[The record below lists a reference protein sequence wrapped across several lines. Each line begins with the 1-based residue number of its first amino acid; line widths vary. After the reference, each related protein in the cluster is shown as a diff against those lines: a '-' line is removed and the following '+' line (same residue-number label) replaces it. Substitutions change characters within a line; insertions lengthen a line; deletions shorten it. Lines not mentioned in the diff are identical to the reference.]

1 MKMKVSK
8 LRANPFRKISKYPID
23 REKIKQL
30 KASINETSFWDN
42 VLVRPHPTEKGVY
55 QISYGHHRHIAL
67 KELGIEEVDLPVRD
81 LDDATMLRIM
91 ANENLDSWKTT
102 TAVINET
109 VLATKEFLQNEFRKY
124 KTPKE
129 LPLPLSN
136 ITVVENG
143 RVLGVI
149 GDMPNNKYAEM
160 RKKGVGQFVIEGFL
174 GKNWKTWVIKS
185 ALATLK
191 SEETVDREAVEEFEH
206 LETASNFRK
215 AVETYHVPKK
225 KQKALAKELVKKD
238 VKKRDVAR
246 EVRLAKS
253 EMVKEKKGARED
265 KEVAIVVE
273 KLTKIDDKARALTSA
288 INGFII
294 DLNKFNVTQL
304 KGVKSALAAYSL
316 QQVVNAINKLYE
328 VCSPGDSV
336 DNSRKQIKGV

>member
-42 VLVRPHPTEKGVY
+42 VLVRPHPTENGVY
-55 QISYGHHRHIAL
+55 QISYGHHRHVAL

-81 LDDATMLRIM
+81 LDDAIMLRIM

-109 VLATKEFLQNEFRKY
+109 VLATKDFLQNEFDKY
-124 KTPKE
+124 STIKDIPPVLINLLEQKTEK
-129 LPLPLSN
+129 SFN
-136 ITVVENG
+136 KTKAG
-143 RVLGVI
+143 I
-149 GDMPNNKYAEM
+149 GQTTILK
-160 RKKGVGQFVIEGFL
+160 FL
-174 GKNWKTWVIKS
+174 GANWKQWMIQS
-185 ALATLK
+185 ALQTLK
-191 SEETVDREAVEEFEH
+191 SEAEETVDREAVEEFEH

-225 KQKALAKELVKKD
+225 KQKALAKKLVKKD

-253 EMVKEKKGARED
+253 EMVREKKGARED

-316 QQVVNAINKLYE
+316 QQVVKAINKLYE
-328 VCSPGDSV
+328 VCSPDDSI
-336 DNSRKQIKGV
+336 NKNKKQIKGV

>member
-109 VLATKEFLQNEFRKY
+109 VLATKEFLQSEFDKCSTI
-124 KTPKE
+124 K
-129 LPLPLSN
+129 
-136 ITVVENG
+136 
-143 RVLGVI
+143 
-149 GDMPNNKYAEM
+149 DMPPVLINLLEQKTEKSFNKTKA
-160 RKKGVGQFVIEGFL
+160 GIGQTTILKFL
-174 GKNWKTWVIKS
+174 GANWKQWMIQS
-185 ALATLK
+185 ALQTLK
-191 SEETVDREAVEEFEH
+191 SEAEETVDREAVEEFEH

-215 AVETYHVPKK
+215 AVETYHIPKK